1 MNRLARRLRRYAME
15 RENNNDNNN
24 NNNLPVAV
32 LAVAVVPQGN
42 DDNND
47 NNNNNTDNNN
57 DNNFEQNADNET
69 NNENNQI
76 QNPVEGEWVPG
87 NIAVAETVV
96 GGEANGEGGGAE
108 DEARAILDFEHGG
121 DDADDDLIPQ
131 LDFAQLGGRTI
142 ASLSSYLYDMI
153 REDYMCRSILTSRQ
167 KSCERVVEHCVQC
180 STEAFYIGHQ
190 GRIPLHEACL
200 RGSCLHI
207 VESLLTANAAGALL
221 VDHRGNTPLH
231 LLFIDFSTRSA
242 ANPQEIDLLVQKLLQ
257 IAPQHLAIAGN
268 DEGSNP
274 LHIACMTPETMV
286 DPNSLIQL
294 IQANPLCAAQLNSKN
309 QSALRLHCQRS
320 NASVEVAQILYQANP
335 NALTILDGE
344 DGWAPI
350 HYAAANANFP
360 LIQYLVEQNSS
371 ISASLRTTNGLTA
384 LHILCRQNPTTAQ
397 LPAIDLLLEADP
409 SSIVQK
415 DYSHQC
421 TPLHLVCQGS
431 RIVLPIVRR
440 LLMANH
446 TVASIPDAE
455 HYLPLHHASA
465 IGCDPGIIALLLED
479 YPQAASVLTRK
490 QDSALSLAC
499 TCNRSVET
507 VRLLI
512 RANPEAMVK
521 KNDYG
526 FAPLHCVC
534 RAYQPRMAIV
544 EELLEACPSSIALK
558 THAGET
564 PVHLACSNS
573 GAFVGVIQLLTLA
586 QNRETGLSS
595 EDLLDASADL
605 GQSKSTVNKIGNTP
619 LHDACFRGSSFE
631 HIETLAMGNPEWL
644 NVCNNGGFTP
654 LQILCKNARIDERII
669 TTFSR
674 MGGPETFSVADSSG
688 NTPLH
693 SAMRKDIDLGTA
705 KCLIRAFP
713 DALYAKTIYGDTPLH
728 LACFRHAD
736 PEVVQE
742 VALAGSSGTTS
753 PSLVR
758 NTASQTPIGIA
769 MEEFR
774 SLCRSNNTSFCC
786 VNAQYQPEQK
796 RAFKVLEALVKIVY
810 YGSGHSDYKSL
821 SLLHAC
827 VALHRKNIRLDPTF
841 IRRAIRLYP
850 EETRLVDSEGNTPL
864 HYEAAIPIE
873 KMALLDC
880 SARCCN
886 SQCHK
891 RFSILRVLL
900 EMHPEAT
907 QLQNKA
913 GYFPLSL
920 MIQNGRSWEDDVAL
934 AVRAFPPALHWK
946 GLNDCI
952 LPRVLARV
960 GNECGPSTLYWLLT
974 SRPDMLDFL

>member
-1 MNRLARRLRRYAME
+1 ME
-15 RENNNDNNN
+15 RENNNNND
-24 NNNLPVAV
+24 LPVLEAE
-32 LAVAVVPQGN
+32 VVRQY
-42 DDNND
+42 DN
-47 NNNNNTDNNN
+47 
-57 DNNFEQNADNET
+57 EQPNQQLEEETNNET
-69 NNENNQI
+69 NNNLSDQEN
-76 QNPVEGEWVPG
+76 PPAEWIPG
-87 NIAVAETVV
+87 NIAVAESVAADAAA
-96 GGEANGEGGGAE
+96 GEEQGEAVMEQ
-108 DEARAILDFEHGG
+108 DDGG
-121 DDADDDLIPQ
+121 DVHEEDDDDDLIPP

-153 REDYMCRSILTSRQ
+153 REDYICRSVLTSRQ
-167 KSCERVVEHCVQC
+167 KSCDRVVEHCTQD
-180 STEAFYIGHQ
+180 SSEAFYIGHQ

-242 ANPQEIDLLVQKLLQ
+242 ANSQEIDLIVSKLLA
-257 IAPQHLAIAGN
+257 IAPQHLAIMGN

-274 LHIACMTPETMV
+274 LHIACTTPETMV
-286 DPNSLIQL
+286 DPHSLIQL
-294 IQANPLCAAQLNSKN
+294 IHANPLCAAQLNSKN
-309 QSALRLHCQRS
+309 QSALRLHCQRAH
-320 NASVEVAQILYQANP
+320 ASVEVAKILYQANP

-360 LIQYLVEQNSS
+360 LIQYLVQQNP
-371 ISASLRTTNGLTA
+371 ISASLRTTSGLTA

-397 LPAIDLLLEADP
+397 LPAIDLLLETDP

-415 DYSHQC
+415 DYSHQY
-421 TPLHLVCQGS
+421 TPLHLVCHGS
-431 RIVLPIVRR
+431 QIILAVVER
-440 LLMANH
+440 LLQANH

-455 HYLPLHHASA
+455 HYLPLHHACA
-465 IGCDPGIIALLLED
+465 IGCEPSIVELLLEN

-499 TCNRSVET
+499 ACNRSVET

-512 RANPEAMVK
+512 RANPEAMIK

-526 FAPLHCVC
+526 FAPLHCAC

-544 EELLEACPSSIALK
+544 EELLQACPASITLK

-564 PVHLACSNS
+564 PVHLACSNP

-586 QNRETGLSS
+586 QNKATGSSS
-595 EDLLDASADL
+595 EDLIDPAADL

-619 LHDACFRGSSFE
+619 CKFTHTRNCGFESFAFPHAFGLFPSAVHDACFRGSSFE

-644 NVCNNGGFTP
+644 HVCNNGGFTP
-654 LQILCKNARIDERII
+654 LQILCKNGRIDERII

-693 SAMRKDIDLGTA
+693 SAMRKDIDLATI

-769 MEEFR
+769 MDEFR
-774 SLCRSNNTSFCC
+774 SLCRTNNTANCC
-786 VNAQYQPEQK
+786 VNVQYQPEQR
-796 RAFKVLEALVKIVY
+796 RAFKVLETLVKIVY
-810 YGSGHSDYKSL
+810 YGSGHSNYKNL

-841 IRRAIRLYP
+841 IRRAIRTYP

-873 KMALLDC
+873 KMSLLD
-880 SARCCN
+880 STSRCCN

-952 LPRVLARV
+952 LPRVLHRV

-974 SRPDMLDFL
+974 SRPDMLDFQ